1 MKKILDA
8 FENVLKLICAGLFI
22 GIRLLIAAQVLSRY
36 VVNSPLSWSEHAA
49 RALFIWMIM
58 LYAGVLVRNNGNI
71 GFDLLAQSLPKWLGD
86 ILAIVCDVLIFAF
99 SAYWCVNAAK
109 LCESLSKLTF
119 ADLKLPYNA
128 IYAAEPVGAA
138 IVCIFCA
145 EILVRKIVALK
156 KDWRDKSC

>member
-8 FENVLKLICAGLFI
+8 LESVLKMICAILFI
-22 GIRLLIAAQVLSRY
+22 GIMLLIAAQVLSRY

-71 GFDLLAQSLPKWLGD
+71 GFDLLAQALPKWLGD
-86 ILAIVCDVLIFAF
+86 ILAIICDVLIFAF

-128 IYAAEPVGAA
+128 IYYAEPVGAA
-138 IVCIFCA
+138 IVCIFCV
-145 EILVRKIVALK
+145 EILVE
-156 KDWRDKSC
+156 KDRCTQKGLEG